1 MCNKTVIG
9 RDVTKDYSSFWNIC
23 SFLMLTIARH
33 SKSIKIIWMLSLS
46 ILLPVLHTHAAQ
58 PSHCRLSD
66 RQNSEGQ
73 QVNNETLACK
83 KAGPGPSVM
92 LSSTRCSVRCLFIVV
107 LVGLLRLFCQI
118 AYDGSSPVCTA
129 TTLSHCRPNTA
140 RYTVAKQ
147 YTVYCWQWRWNIL
160 QWRFWSIFFRSQA
173 LNEIWPFFSRFF
185 GAEFPLLF
193 LRIKVKSL
201 SCSLQWTWLNYC
213 AQR

>member
-9 RDVTKDYSSFWNIC
+9 RDVTKDYSSFWDIC

-58 PSHCRLSD
+58 PIHCRLAD

-73 QVNNETLACK
+73 QVNNETLVRK
-83 KAGPGPSVM
+83 KAGLGPSVM

-129 TTLSHCRPNTA
+129 TTTLSHCRPNTA
-140 RYTVAKQ
+140 QHTVANQ
-147 YTVYCWQWRWNIL
+147 YCWQWRWNIL
-160 QWRFWSIFFRSQA
+160 QWRFWFLFSLRHLMKSGHFF
-173 LNEIWPFFSRFF
+173 P
-185 GAEFPLLF
+185 
-193 LRIKVKSL
+193 VSL
-201 SCSLQWTWLNYC
+201 GQNCPCYF
-213 AQR
+213 

>member
-1 MCNKTVIG
+1 
-9 RDVTKDYSSFWNIC
+9 
-23 SFLMLTIARH
+23 
-33 SKSIKIIWMLSLS
+33 MLSLS

-58 PSHCRLSD
+58 PSHCRLAD

-73 QVNNETLACK
+73 KVNNETLVRK

-147 YTVYCWQWRWNIL
+147 YTVDNDVET
-160 QWRFWSIFFRSQA
+160 FSSDVSDRS
-173 LNEIWPFFSRFF
+173 FF
-185 GAEFPLLF
+185 GLRHLMKSGHF
-193 LRIKVKSL
+193 LPVSL
-201 SCSLQWTWLNYC
+201 GQKCPCYF
-213 AQR
+213 